1 MCLENDISSVW
12 WTSQPAVT
20 SKSAWLT
27 IDAHHSPDRRA
38 TLQIAV
44 AKFAIALA
52 TIISADDYDVVL
64 DDDDLFDF

>member
-1 MCLENDISSVW
+1 M
-12 WTSQPAVT
+12 
-20 SKSAWLT
+20 LT